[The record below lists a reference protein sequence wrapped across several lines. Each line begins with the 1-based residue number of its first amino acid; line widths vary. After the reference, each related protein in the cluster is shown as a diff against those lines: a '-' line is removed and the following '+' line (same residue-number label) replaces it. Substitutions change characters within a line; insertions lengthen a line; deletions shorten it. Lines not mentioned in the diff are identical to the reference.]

1 MKYASSARRTVTL
14 TIVCSAIAVLLG
26 YGLFEGRKIIEGP
39 QITIKTPSNGSATP
53 SSAVIVSGLAENISF
68 LTINDAPAYT
78 DESGHFSVTL
88 SPPPGYTVF
97 TVRGVD
103 RFGRRASKQVAFN
116 IVNYCPIT
124 S

>member
-1 MKYASSARRTVTL
+1 MSYGRSARHTAILIIVT
-14 TIVCSAIAVLLG
+14 CAIAILFG

-39 QITIKTPSNGSATP
+39 QISIKTPSNGSATS
-53 SSAVIVSGLAENISF
+53 SSAVIVSGIAENISF

-78 DESGHFSVTL
+78 DESGRFSVTL

-103 RFGRRASKQVAFN
+103 RFGRRASKQVAFTV
-116 IVNYCPIT
+116 VNYCPI
-124 S
+124 SL